1 MDLKPGLMALQWIA
15 LTVMLVGELG
25 LLTTILPGL
34 TIIWLA
40 ALAYWLA
47 AGFNWVSGVIFGI
60 LTVLMVGG
68 NLADNVIMG
77 ASARQTGASWLAVLL
92 ALAGG
97 VIGSLVW
104 PPFGGLAAALLL
116 LFAVEFFRLRN
127 WRQALR
133 SMRSMAAGCGW
144 AVVVRMLIGAI
155 MILLWFIGV
164 FVLQGV

>member
-1 MDLKPGLMALQWIA
+1 MELKPGLMVLQWVV

-25 LLTTILPGL
+25 ALTTILPGL
-34 TIIWLA
+34 TVIWLA
-40 ALAYWLA
+40 ALAYWVV

-60 LTVLMVGG
+60 LTLLTIGG

-77 ASARQTGASWLAVLL
+77 ANARQTGASWLAILL

-104 PPFGGLAAALLL
+104 PPFGGLIAALLL
-116 LFAVEFFRLRN
+116 VFAVEFFRLRD

-144 AVVVRMLIGAI
+144 AVIVRMLIGAI
-155 MILLWFIGV
+155 MILLWFIEV
-164 FVLQGV
+164 FVIQGI